1 MNKPWKYSCET
12 ISYLLSRSQIFI
24 VSFIF
29 FCINNVNALQ
39 HVCVCVCVY
48 IHVTFYT
55 LFALRSL

>member
-1 MNKPWKYSCET
+1 MNKPWKYSREA
-12 ISYLLSRSQIFI
+12 ISYLLSRIQIFI

-39 HVCVCVCVY
+39 RVCVCVY